1 MWSPGIIILT
11 LRWIKFLTV
20 SRIDLQVFQI
30 CKHLGHTVKKDGEND
45 VAEIDRILTREES
58 FIVIN
63 TLFFLNKQ

>member
-1 MWSPGIIILT
+1 M
-11 LRWIKFLTV
+11 

-45 VAEIDRILTREES
+45 VAEIDRNGILTREES